1 MDMSN
6 EARVTAT
13 FALPLDNI
21 TVQAPSPDLLS
32 QRNVEAITGIPQ
44 RAFLET
50 IRSPSF
56 PLQVTKMG
64 ALRIVDRVA
73 FVRWDRE
80 GARRGHG
87 VDLGELRRQEREGFA
102 HGCGCA
108 VEGRVQG
115 WDEALPEE
123 PRGDEGC
130 DGGARCEDGEEAA
143 PRSR

>member
-73 FVRWDRE
+73 FVRWVRE
-80 GARRGHG
+80 GARLTCSELSDPSGQPEET
-87 VDLGELRRQEREGFA
+87 VESFLGELGLELTAPRAVRKP
-102 HGCGCA
+102 GCA
-108 VEGRVQG
+108 SVAPGRSSFR
-115 WDEALPEE
+115 AA
-123 PRGDEGC
+123 
-130 DGGARCEDGEEAA
+130 GG
-143 PRSR
+143 SRNSA